1 MSGKTCD
8 FCGCARNTG
17 SLFCSRRCA
26 SLGRIGWSQTRHSDA
41 QVVQFTALWDAG
53 EKLSEIVRLTGL
65 GKNSCASLRKRLGL
79 APRGTP
85 IGRTAP
91 ERPARRTV
99 QERRRKER
107 LHQEVVAAKP
117 PSFADR
123 PPLPPQCAPVVAPV
137 AQALRREGDE
147 TCPFVL
153 SDGKPWRF
161 CDVPLAR
168 GQRYC
173 AEHGRRVFANAR
185 PGVEAAA

>member
-1 MSGKTCD
+1 MSAKLCD

-26 SLGRIGWSQTRHSDA
+26 SLGRIGLSQTRHSDA

-53 EKLSEIVRLTGL
+53 EKLSEIVRQTGI

-85 IGRTAP
+85 IGRAT
-91 ERPARRTV
+91 ERPARKTL

-123 PPLPPQCAPVVAPV
+123 PPLPPQCAPVVTPV
-137 AQALRREGDE
+137 PPALRLARDE

-173 AEHGRRVFANAR
+173 AEHGRRVFVTVR
-185 PGVEAAA
+185 PGLEAAA